1 MEEIHEPV
9 TRMPIALHALR
20 GAIGRIPLVVLGWMA
35 TLLLGL
41 AAAVPWLEWFSGA
54 LAHHYAPGTLRNS
67 LDEVFRVDHRDAFAA
82 LDASGDAQG
91 GMLALLAML
100 LGVFQAGGWLQVVL
114 EKTEGHS
121 VRRFLWGGSR
131 YFWRFLRV
139 WLLTLLVL
147 ALATWLC
154 FGWPWKRL
162 FLEGLLGLADADP
175 ENLKSEAVAVRLGW
189 FQDGSYATFVA
200 LVLAWADFTRTRLAL
215 RGTHSAV
222 WAGFATFGL
231 LARHP
236 VRTLRP
242 MLALLVLEVL
252 VVALVGHFVHG
263 MNASFGAESTWFSL
277 ALLAALGQVA
287 LLFQALARG
296 ARYYAAVETSRALVR
311 PLAKKDP
318 WARRVGGPGG
328 PQYPI
333 DDQDEFG
340 VSG

>member
-1 MEEIHEPV
+1 MEENPEPV
-9 TRMPIALHALR
+9 TTMPIALHGLR
-20 GAIGRIPLVVLGWMA
+20 GAFGRMPLVVLGWLA
-35 TLLLGL
+35 TLLLSL
-41 AAAVPWLEWFSGA
+41 AAAVPWLEWFTGT
-54 LAHHYAPGTLRNS
+54 LAHRYAPGSLRSS
-67 LDEVFRVDHRDAFAA
+67 LDEVFRVDHRDSFAELDGSGAA
-82 LDASGDAQG
+82 LG

-114 EKTEGHS
+114 ERTEGHS

-154 FGWPWKRL
+154 FDWPWKRL
-162 FLEGLLGLADADP
+162 FLELFLGLADGDV
-175 ENLKSEAVAVRLGW
+175 EHLKSEAVAVRLGW
-189 FQDGSYATFVA
+189 FQDGLYAALVA

-215 RGTHSAV
+215 RGTHSV
-222 WAGFATFGL
+222 LWAGLATFGL
-231 LARHP
+231 LARYP

-242 MLALLVLEVL
+242 LLALLVLEML
-252 VVALVGHFVHG
+252 VVAVAGHFAHRL
-263 MNASFGAESTWFSL
+263 NIAFGAESTWLSL
-277 ALLAALGQVA
+277 VLLASLGQFALLS
-287 LLFQALARG
+287 QAFCRG

-340 VSG
+340 VLG